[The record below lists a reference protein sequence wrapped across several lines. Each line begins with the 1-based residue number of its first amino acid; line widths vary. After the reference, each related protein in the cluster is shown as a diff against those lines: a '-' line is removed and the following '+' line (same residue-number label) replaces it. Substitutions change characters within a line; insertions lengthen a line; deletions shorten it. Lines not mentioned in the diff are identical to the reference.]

1 MALLQVLQ
9 LPTWGKCREGR
20 MAGRTVKAR
29 RKSNKEPEPEDYDD
43 LEAEHTTEVTHN
55 GQMSNH
61 LQAG

>member
-1 MALLQVLQ
+1 
-9 LPTWGKCREGR
+9 

-43 LEAEHTTEVTHN
+43 LEAEHTTEVTHD

-61 LQAG
+61 LQAGQQDQR